1 MSLERAIPHCPGP
14 QKRVSFQR
22 ELVNL
27 PFVLWLLERHK
38 ASHIPVSQAVLQR
51 SKHSD
56 RHWPPGSSLSLHPD
70 KLNLQEGQL

>member
-14 QKRVSFQR
+14 QKLVSFQR

-27 PFVLWLLERHK
+27 SFVLWLLEQHK

-51 SKHSD
+51 SKHSGWL
-56 RHWPPGSSLSLHPD
+56 WPLGSSLSLHPQ
-70 KLNLQEGQL
+70 KLNLLKGQL